1 MVCFVHCS
9 QSDGEVLMNALML
22 GALIMYLKVT
32 RLSHSDVIVV
42 YVVIVTQI

>member
-1 MVCFVHCS
+1 
-9 QSDGEVLMNALML
+9 MNALML